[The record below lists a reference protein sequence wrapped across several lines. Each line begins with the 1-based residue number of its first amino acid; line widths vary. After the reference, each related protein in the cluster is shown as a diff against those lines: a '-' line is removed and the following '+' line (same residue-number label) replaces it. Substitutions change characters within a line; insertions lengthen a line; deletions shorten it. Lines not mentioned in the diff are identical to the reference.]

1 MKEILVHVDAGQ
13 RSRTRIEVAIK
24 LAKRFGSRLTGLF
37 AQVESHRPSAV
48 ARLPSDGLVRA
59 AAEAADLFNSLIE
72 TSGLA
77 SRWWKLP
84 HGEPGHV
91 ASETVFCSRY
101 FDLVVMG
108 QIDPKATEVPE
119 DLVEQVVL
127 NCGRPVLVVPYSGQF
142 SHHCERVAVAWN
154 ASREATRAV
163 HDALPLLAH
172 AKAVTVIS
180 LRNPQSDGDAAVA
193 NLPPVDI
200 LEHLAEYGIAVAG
213 ERLSGEDIGKM
224 DMLLSRVCDIGADLL
239 VMGGHGPSS
248 MLRSSGTRY
257 VLKHMTLPVL
267 MSC

>member
-13 RSRTRIEVAIK
+13 RARARIEVAIK

-48 ARLPSDGLVRA
+48 ARMPSEGLKRA
-59 AAEAADLFNSLIE
+59 AAEAADLFGSLTE

-77 SRWWKLP
+77 TRWWTLP

-91 ASETVFCSRY
+91 ISETVFCSRY

-108 QIDPKATEVPE
+108 QMEPKATEVPD

-127 NCGRPVLVVPYSGQF
+127 NCGRPVLVVPFAGQF
-142 SHHCERVAVAWN
+142 GHACERIAIAWN

-163 HDALPLLAH
+163 HDALPLLAN

-180 LRNPQSDGDAAVA
+180 LRNQHAGDEAAVA

-200 LEHLAEYGIAVAG
+200 LEHLAEYGIAVSG

-267 MSC
+267 ISN